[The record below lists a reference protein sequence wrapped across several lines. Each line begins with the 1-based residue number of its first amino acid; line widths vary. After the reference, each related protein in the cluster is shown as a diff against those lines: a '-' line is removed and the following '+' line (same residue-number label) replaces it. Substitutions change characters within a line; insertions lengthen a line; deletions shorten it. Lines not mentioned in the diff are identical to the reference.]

1 MPNSTELNL
10 QRMDM
15 MKQLLEAS
23 LSPSELLIQDDS
35 HLHAGHAGSQSG
47 MGHFSLQISSE
58 VFKGLPPLKRHQL
71 VYQALGDM
79 MKTDIHALAIKAS
92 S

>member
-1 MPNSTELNL
+1 MSNSTELNQ
-10 QRMDM
+10 QRMDKM
-15 MKQLLEAS
+15 NALLTAS
-23 LSPSELLIQDDS
+23 LSPTELLIQDDS

-47 MGHFSLQISSE
+47 MGHFTVTIKSE
-58 VFKGLPPLKRHQL
+58 KFKGVLPLKRHQL

-92 S
+92 

>member
-1 MPNSTELNL
+1 MPGSTEVNQ
-10 QRMDM
+10 QRMSKM
-15 MKQLLEAS
+15 TQLLEAS
-23 LSPSELLIQDDS
+23 LSPFELLIQDDS

-47 MGHFSLQISSE
+47 LGHFMVKIKSE
-58 VFKGLPPLKRHQL
+58 KFEGLLPLKRHQL

-92 S
+92 

>member
-1 MPNSTELNL
+1 MPSSTEINQ
-10 QRMDM
+10 QRMDRM
-15 MKQLLEAS
+15 QALLDMA
-23 LSPSELLIQDDS
+23 LSPKELLIQDDS

-47 MGHFSLQISSE
+47 MGHFSVIIKSE
-58 VFKGLPPLKRHQL
+58 TFNGLLPLKRHQL

-92 S
+92 T

>member
-1 MPNSTELNL
+1 MSKSSELNQ
-10 QRMDM
+10 QRMDK
-15 MKQLLEAS
+15 MKALFNAS
-23 LSPSELLIQDDS
+23 LSPTELLIQDDS

-47 MGHFSLQISSE
+47 MGHFSVAIKSE
-58 VFKGLPPLKRHQL
+58 KFKGILPLKRHQL

-92 S
+92 T

>member
-1 MPNSTELNL
+1 MTNSTELNL

-23 LSPSELLIQDDS
+23 LSPSKLLIQDDS

-47 MGHFSLQISSE
+47 MGHFTVQISSE
-58 VFKGLPPLKRHQL
+58 VFEGLPPLKQHQL

-92 S
+92 T